1 MKGLIDKRKTLL
13 FTYFYIFIT
22 WFFSFLPQIALSFPF
37 SFICRVGTTGRIKN
51 WPLGLTAHWWMKK
64 FIASQF
70 NSNFSRKRKRD
81 CCSWSKSRKM
91 KVKRDWSLKY
101 QMGRLNASMRN
112 NNYRNIRNR
121 NIHYVAWLTKQ
132 WLRKRLASMQIFFS
146 FTVSK
151 SNITKSPF
159 NSWLFFVAGKKL
171 ISPILICAATQVVKP
186 ASFELASKV
195 SVRKAFDKWLRG
207 VFAAR
212 DAESSR

>member
-1 MKGLIDKRKTLL
+1 
-13 FTYFYIFIT
+13 
-22 WFFSFLPQIALSFPF
+22 
-37 SFICRVGTTGRIKN
+37 
-51 WPLGLTAHWWMKK
+51 MKK

-70 NSNFSRKRKRD
+70 NCNFSRKRKRD

-112 NNYRNIRNR
+112 NNYRNIRTEQWQPLFTLVTQ
-121 NIHYVAWLTKQ
+121 YVSFCWEKVCCVTNQ
-132 WLRKRLASMQIFFS
+132 TTRLASMQIFFS

-171 ISPILICAATQVVKP
+171 ISPILICAATQVVKL
-186 ASFELASKV
+186 ASFELAGKV
-195 SVRKAFDKWLRG
+195 SVRKAFDKWLRT
-207 VFAAR
+207 R

>member
-1 MKGLIDKRKTLL
+1 M
-13 FTYFYIFIT
+13 
-22 WFFSFLPQIALSFPF
+22 
-37 SFICRVGTTGRIKN
+37 TGRIKN

-112 NNYRNIRNR
+112 NNYRNIRTEQWQPLFTLVTQYVSFVGR
-121 NIHYVAWLTKQ
+121 KYVAWLTKQ
-132 WLRKRLASMQIFFS
+132 WLRERLASMQIFFS

-186 ASFELASKV
+186 ASFELAGKV
-195 SVRKAFDKWLRG
+195 RVRKAFDKWLRG

>member
-1 MKGLIDKRKTLL
+1 
-13 FTYFYIFIT
+13 
-22 WFFSFLPQIALSFPF
+22 
-37 SFICRVGTTGRIKN
+37 
-51 WPLGLTAHWWMKK
+51 MKK

-70 NSNFSRKRKRD
+70 NSNFSRKRKKD

-112 NNYRNIRNR
+112 NNYRNIRTEQWQQLFTLVTQYVSFVGR
-121 NIHYVAWLTKQ
+121 KYVAWLTKQ
-132 WLRKRLASMQIFFS
+132 WLLKRLASMQIFFS

-171 ISPILICAATQVVKP
+171 ISPILICAATQVVKL
-186 ASFELASKV
+186 ASFELAGKV
-195 SVRKAFDKWLRG
+195 SVRKAFDKWLRT
-207 VFAAR
+207 R

>member
-1 MKGLIDKRKTLL
+1 
-13 FTYFYIFIT
+13 
-22 WFFSFLPQIALSFPF
+22 
-37 SFICRVGTTGRIKN
+37 
-51 WPLGLTAHWWMKK
+51 MKK

-70 NSNFSRKRKRD
+70 NCNFSRKRKRD

-112 NNYRNIRNR
+112 NNYRNIRTEQWQPLFTLVTQ
-121 NIHYVAWLTKQ
+121 YVSFCWEKVCCVTNQ
-132 WLRKRLASMQIFFS
+132 TTRLASMQIFFS

-171 ISPILICAATQVVKP
+171 ISPILICAATQVVKL
-186 ASFELASKV
+186 ASFELAGKV